1 MLFRSRLDESKTVCV
16 SGGLDAVGEGSG
28 CFDGGELEAWRT
40 SRVLFCGD
48 TFVGWMMV
56 VVGYR
61 RVLYS
66 MWK

>member
-1 MLFRSRLDESKTVCV
+1 MCV